1 MRERLSYGEEQRTAM
16 NVRWPAVVPAMVA
29 LTTACA
35 TGKVRYSKPG
45 VTEAEPKRD
54 ENECL
59 RTALDHT
66 YRAHILIP
74 IAIDREV
81 FKSCLAARGYS
92 AGRE

>member
-1 MRERLSYGEEQRTAM
+1 MKA
-16 NVRWPAVVPAMVA
+16 RWLAVVLATAV
-29 LTTACA
+29 LTPACA
-35 TGKVRYSKPG
+35 TTKVRYSKPG
-45 VTEAEPKRD
+45 VTEAERKQD

-66 YRAHILIP
+66 YRAHILTP

-81 FKSCLAARGYS
+81 FQSCLESRGYS